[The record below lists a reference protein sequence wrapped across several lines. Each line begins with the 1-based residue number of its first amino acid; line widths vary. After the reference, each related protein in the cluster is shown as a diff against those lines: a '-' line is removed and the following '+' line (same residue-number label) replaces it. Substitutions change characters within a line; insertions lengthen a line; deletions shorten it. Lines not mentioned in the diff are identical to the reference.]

1 MGREIGGLG
10 LPRVVG
16 GVQATR
22 ELDQA
27 FPVEGEVTL
36 DLTNQVGDVFVEG
49 TDDGQVVVEALVT
62 AYGANAADAEAAADR
77 TEVIA
82 TQEDAGR
89 IRVIGRYPQ
98 SSTFR
103 GRSPNVRFTVRV
115 PRNCAVVVQNN
126 VGRVQVD
133 DIEGTVNARTD
144 VGDVEIRNLIMRGD
158 TQVRVNVGRI
168 VVDLTTEEGF
178 LVNARTNVGDIDSEF
193 QVRGASER
201 RAPPGDELIGEVG
214 DDPQHT
220 LDLQTRTGDIS
231 ILSGD

>member
-1 MGREIGGLG
+1 MMDDTPRPPRSGRNTGLIVILLVIAALLTCCCALVAAAAISRSLMGREIGSFG
-10 LPRVVG
+10 LPRVFG

-144 VGDVEIRNLIMRGD
+144 VGDVEIRPGERGPVVSCGRCDD
-158 TQVRVNVGRI
+158 TR
-168 VVDLTTEEGF
+168 
-178 LVNARTNVGDIDSEF
+178 
-193 QVRGASER
+193 
-201 RAPPGDELIGEVG
+201 
-214 DDPQHT
+214 
-220 LDLQTRTGDIS
+220 
-231 ILSGD
+231 